1 MWEGTTA
8 PAHLVRSGTQTGEE
22 KVNKSEIFETLF
34 DAIFSL
40 SRNICEDVD
49 ECSNASMCV
58 GGKCTNYVRTYACEC
73 KKGYQFDKASKTC
86 VGKLASYQ
94 LIKIKVFCLQ
104 IKQRASKNSNDVLS
118 FFLLVLI
125 VYWSQFLRLCIQG
138 WNRIGKQHNALLLS
152 RDRILI

>member
-1 MWEGTTA
+1 VIQNRVELVGATIMWEGTTA

-73 KKGYQFDKASKTC
+73 KKGYQFDKNTKTC
-86 VGKLASYQ
+86 IGECASPGSVES
-94 LIKIKVFCLQ
+94 LTSIAI
-104 IKQRASKNSNDVLS
+104 
-118 FFLLVLI
+118 
-125 VYWSQFLRLCIQG
+125 
-138 WNRIGKQHNALLLS
+138 
-152 RDRILI
+152 